1 MFRQRR
7 NGHRRR
13 AIPDP
18 SHGLSGTAGRRA
30 TEQDDVGPAHRG
42 EPLELAAQPG
52 PRFGPAVNLN
62 PGSDVDAGATQADR
76 ESGRTPSASSPPG
89 ARRDSPSHIIAQP
102 RGWAAPSSAVPKS
115 TTARRCGTAASFTRS
130 GTGRFRTAAPA
141 GVRTLCSCG
150 RPFGPTASRAPASQ
164 QTEPLPGGCGRAP
177 ERACQLRGRGDAVLA
192 KEGQDVDVAGLEAEA
207 RQGRQARGSRTG
219 GGLLADEMDRVS

>member
-1 MFRQRR
+1 MNRSLALLALTLSVGSAGCNTPVCGKDTVQHQKT
-7 NGHRRR
+7 NGELECLPVTQQSGG
-13 AIPDP
+13 IPC
-18 SHGLSGTAGRRA
+18 
-30 TEQDDVGPAHRG
+30 
-42 EPLELAAQPG
+42 
-52 PRFGPAVNLN
+52 
-62 PGSDVDAGATQADR
+62 DVDAGATQADR

-89 ARRDSPSHIIAQP
+89 TRRDSPSHIIAQP

-141 GVRTLCSCG
+141 AVRTLCSCG
-150 RPFGPTASRAPASQ
+150 RPFGPTAARAPASQ